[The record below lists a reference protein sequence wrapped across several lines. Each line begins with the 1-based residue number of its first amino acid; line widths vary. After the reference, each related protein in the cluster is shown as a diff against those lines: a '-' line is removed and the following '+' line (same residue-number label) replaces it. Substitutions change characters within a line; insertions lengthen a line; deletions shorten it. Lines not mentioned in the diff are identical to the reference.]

1 MNEAELPTEIES
13 VELKLKMDATLT
25 VTGGSGSQPTEWLK
39 PGAEASIRW
48 RGQPTQQELVAGY
61 LYLHTQALAPMLE
74 DVIVELRQRM
84 VEARRHG

>member
-13 VELKLKMDATLT
+13 VELKLKMDATIT
-25 VTGGSGSQPTEWLK
+25 VNGVGAQPTEWLK

-48 RGQPTQQELVAGY
+48 RGQPNQEELVAGY

-74 DVIVELRQRM
+74 DVIKELRERM

>member
-25 VTGGSGSQPTEWLK
+25 VTGVGSQPTEWLK

-48 RGQPTQQELVAGY
+48 RGQPSQQEMVAGY
-61 LYLHTQALAPMLE
+61 LFLQTKALAPMLE
-74 DVIVELRQRM
+74 DVITELRARM
-84 VEARRHG
+84 VEARRNG

>member
-25 VTGGSGSQPTEWLK
+25 VTGVGSQPTEWLK

-48 RGQPTQQELVAGY
+48 RGQPSQEEMVAGY
-61 LYLHTQALAPMLE
+61 LFLQTKALAPMLE
-74 DVIVELRQRM
+74 DVITELRARM
-84 VEARRHG
+84 VEARRNG

>member
-1 MNEAELPTEIES
+1 VNEAELPAQIES

-25 VTGGSGSQPTEWLK
+25 VTGTGSQPTEWLK

-48 RGQPTQQELVAGY
+48 RGQPNQEELVAAY

-74 DVIVELRQRM
+74 DVIKELRNRM